1 MARAAALILIATH
14 AASRSVE
21 VSIRA
26 PWPTRAVSPLLE
38 AAEFLAGEG
47 RGVYWSFVEAI
58 GDGFG
63 DAATKEKIRQASSAS
78 TYDSESH
85 EEMAA
90 VALDA
95 AEKRLD
101 GLAHALLRMALA
113 VRTYAPRLEAH
124 RSLASQA
131 PTCNGDVEAPR
142 AVVYGPSGSHVACSS
157 KYVSALVAKAAEQ
170 VCTSQQCDQ
179 TPRLLG
185 SETPYQEGSDVTIE
199 LITDVT
205 SPLFK
210 EWHAA
215 CSSTEATYF
224 LRHASHLR
232 GSSNQTHL
240 QAFGANLDIKD
251 LERGAVSETAS
262 KSEERPPAASS
273 AGDGSRRRRERPAK
287 PRASQVQEPG
297 RRFHGNDH
305 HQSVSV
311 VRRGRG
317 GRRRLSGYASSK
329 AARPEARTF

>member
-1 MARAAALILIATH
+1 MARVALLLLLAARAS
-14 AASRSVE
+14 SRSVE

-63 DAATKEKIRQASSAS
+63 DASTKEKIRQASAAT

-95 AEKRLD
+95 AEKQLD

-131 PTCNGDVEAPR
+131 PTCPDGDVESTR
-142 AVVYGPSGSHVACSS
+142 AIIYGPSGRHVACKASD
-157 KYVSALVAKAAEQ
+157 VSRLVAKASEK
-170 VCTSQQCDQ
+170 VCTSQQCSDAA
-179 TPRLLG
+179 PRLLG
-185 SETPYQEGSDVTIE
+185 SETPFSEDASDVTIE
-199 LITDVT
+199 LIVDVT
-205 SPLFK
+205 APLFK
-210 EWHAA
+210 EWHSA

-224 LRHASHLR
+224 LRHASHLQ

-251 LERGAVSETAS
+251 LEYKNMDDSTSETTTTQAS
-262 KSEERPPAASS
+262 TTVWKSTGASGAKSFLGDDVAALAPSSGEELTSPRHRAGGASM
-273 AGDGSRRRRERPAK
+273 AWRRED
-287 PRASQVQEPG
+287 S
-297 RRFHGNDH
+297 
-305 HQSVSV
+305 
-311 VRRGRG
+311 
-317 GRRRLSGYASSK
+317 
-329 AARPEARTF
+329 ARTCR

>member
-1 MARAAALILIATH
+1 MARTAAVLLLL
-14 AASRSVE
+14 AARASSRSVE

-47 RGVYWSFVEAI
+47 RSVYWSFVEAI

-63 DAATKEKIRQASSAS
+63 DASTKEKIRAASSAS

-90 VALDA
+90 IALDA

-131 PTCNGDVEAPR
+131 PTCPGGDVEAPR
-142 AVVYGPSGSHVACSS
+142 AVVYGPSGRHVACKASD
-157 KYVSALVAKAAEQ
+157 VSALVAKAAEQ
-170 VCTSQQCDQ
+170 VCTSPQCSDAA
-179 TPRLLG
+179 PRLLG
-185 SETPYQEGSDVTIE
+185 SETPFSEDSSDVTIE
-199 LITDVT
+199 LIVDVT
-205 SPLFK
+205 APLFK

-215 CSSTEATYF
+215 CASTEATYF

-232 GSSNQTHL
+232 GSTNQTHL

-251 LERGAVSETAS
+251 LEYKNMDDSTTETTTTQASTTFEAVWKSTSE
-262 KSEERPPAASS
+262 
-273 AGDGSRRRRERPAK
+273 
-287 PRASQVQEPG
+287 
-297 RRFHGNDH
+297 
-305 HQSVSV
+305 
-311 VRRGRG
+311 
-317 GRRRLSGYASSK
+317 LGYPS
-329 AARPEARTF
+329 

>member
-1 MARAAALILIATH
+1 
-14 AASRSVE
+14 
-21 VSIRA
+21 
-26 PWPTRAVSPLLE
+26 LLE

-63 DAATKEKIRQASSAS
+63 DASTKEKIRQASAAS

-95 AEKRLD
+95 AEKKLD

-131 PTCNGDVEAPR
+131 PTCPGGDVEAPR
-142 AVVYGPSGSHVACSS
+142 AVIYGPSGIHVAC
-157 KYVSALVAKAAEQ
+157 KPADVSALVAKAAEQ
-170 VCTSQQCDQ
+170 VCTSPQCSDAA
-179 TPRLLG
+179 PRLLG
-185 SETPYQEGSDVTIE
+185 SETPFSEDSSDVTIE
-199 LITDVT
+199 LIVDVT
-205 SPLFK
+205 SSQFRA
-210 EWHAA
+210 WHDA
-215 CSSTEATYF
+215 CSATEATYF

-251 LERGAVSETAS
+251 LEYKNMDDSTTETTTTQASTTVWKSTSASGAL
-262 KSEERPPAASS
+262 
-273 AGDGSRRRRERPAK
+273 
-287 PRASQVQEPG
+287 
-297 RRFHGNDH
+297 H
-305 HQSVSV
+305 
-311 VRRGRG
+311 
-317 GRRRLSGYASSK
+317 
-329 AARPEARTF
+329 

>member
-1 MARAAALILIATH
+1 MARAAALLLLATH
-14 AASRSVE
+14 ATARSVE

-63 DAATKEKIRQASSAS
+63 DAATKEKIRAASSAT

-90 VALDA
+90 IALDA

-124 RSLASQA
+124 RSLASHA
-131 PTCNGDVEAPR
+131 PTCPDSDVESPR
-142 AVVYGPSGSHVACSS
+142 AVIYGPSGRHVACAPAD
-157 KYVSALVAKAAEQ
+157 VSRLVAKAAEQ
-170 VCTSQQCDQ
+170 VCTSPQCSDAA
-179 TPRLLG
+179 PRLLG
-185 SETPYQEGSDVTIE
+185 SETPFSEDSSDVTIE
-199 LITDVT
+199 LIVDVT
-205 SPLFK
+205 SSQFRA
-210 EWHAA
+210 WHDA
-215 CSSTEATYF
+215 CSSTPATYF

-251 LERGAVSETAS
+251 LEYKNMDDSTTETTTTKASTTFEAVWKSTSE
-262 KSEERPPAASS
+262 
-273 AGDGSRRRRERPAK
+273 
-287 PRASQVQEPG
+287 
-297 RRFHGNDH
+297 
-305 HQSVSV
+305 
-311 VRRGRG
+311 
-317 GRRRLSGYASSK
+317 
-329 AARPEARTF
+329 

>member
-1 MARAAALILIATH
+1 MARAVALILLATH
-14 AASRSVE
+14 AAARSVE

-63 DAATKEKIRQASSAS
+63 DASTKEKIRAASSA
-78 TYDSESH
+78 TAYDGEGY

-90 VALDA
+90 IALDA
-95 AEKRLD
+95 AEKKLD

-131 PTCNGDVEAPR
+131 PTCPGGDVESTR
-142 AVVYGPSGSHVACSS
+142 AIIYGPSGRHVACKASD
-157 KYVSALVAKAAEQ
+157 VSALVAKAAEQ

-199 LITDVT
+199 LIIDVT
-205 SPLFK
+205 APLFK
-210 EWHAA
+210 DWHAA
-215 CSSTEATYF
+215 CLVITVSMPPRHYNCRPRYASMRCAATYCVR
-224 LRHASHLR
+224 LWL
-232 GSSNQTHL
+232 
-240 QAFGANLDIKD
+240 
-251 LERGAVSETAS
+251 TA
-262 KSEERPPAASS
+262 RVA
-273 AGDGSRRRRERPAK
+273 RFTT
-287 PRASQVQEPG
+287 RA
-297 RRFHGNDH
+297 
-305 HQSVSV
+305 
-311 VRRGRG
+311 
-317 GRRRLSGYASSK
+317 
-329 AARPEARTF
+329 

>member
-1 MARAAALILIATH
+1 M
-14 AASRSVE
+14 E

-63 DAATKEKIRQASSAS
+63 DASTKEKIRAASSAS

-90 VALDA
+90 IALDA

-131 PTCNGDVEAPR
+131 PTCNGDVESPR
-142 AVVYGPSGSHVACSS
+142 AVIYGPSGRHVACRLGRLP
-157 KYVSALVAKAAEQ
+157 LVAKAAEQ
-170 VCTSQQCDQ
+170 VCTSPQCDQ

-185 SETPYQEGSDVTIE
+185 SETPFSEDGSDVTIE
-199 LITDVT
+199 LIVDVT
-205 SPLFK
+205 APLFK
-210 EWHAA
+210 EWHDA
-215 CSSTEATYF
+215 CSATEATYF

-251 LERGAVSETAS
+251 LEYKNMDDSTTETTTTQASTTFEAVWKSTSELRGYPETPLLRATS
-262 KSEERPPAASS
+262 CLHAIDPPQLRVQRRVDGVGRPKFDST
-273 AGDGSRRRRERPAK
+273 
-287 PRASQVQEPG
+287 QVRG
-297 RRFHGNDH
+297 
-305 HQSVSV
+305 
-311 VRRGRG
+311 GRG
-317 GRRRLSGYASSK
+317 GRRRVSRDASSK
-329 AARPEARTF
+329 AARPEAGVE

>member
-1 MARAAALILIATH
+1 MARALLLLAAH
-14 AASRSVE
+14 AAARSVE

-63 DAATKEKIRQASSAS
+63 DASTKEKIRAASAAS

-85 EEMAA
+85 EEMASI
-90 VALDA
+90 ALDA

-131 PTCNGDVEAPR
+131 PRCPGNNIEKPR
-142 AVVYGPSGSHVACSS
+142 AVIYGPSGRHVACAPADVSS
-157 KYVSALVAKAAEQ
+157 LVTKASEK
-170 VCTSQQCDQ
+170 VCTSPQCDVA
-179 TPRLLG
+179 PRLLG
-185 SETPYQEGSDVTIE
+185 SETPFSEDGSDVTIE
-199 LITDVT
+199 LIVDVT
-205 SPLFK
+205 STQFK
-210 EWHAA
+210 EWHDA
-215 CSSTEATYF
+215 CSATPATYF

-251 LERGAVSETAS
+251 LEYKNMDDSTTETTTTQASTTFEAVWKSTSELRGPS
-262 KSEERPPAASS
+262 
-273 AGDGSRRRRERPAK
+273 
-287 PRASQVQEPG
+287 
-297 RRFHGNDH
+297 
-305 HQSVSV
+305 
-311 VRRGRG
+311 
-317 GRRRLSGYASSK
+317 
-329 AARPEARTF
+329 